1 VWIGHGDRRCIFC
14 EFDRCFDHLLVRE
27 HSPRLSLTFFLTLI
41 SFPCLSKSRL
51 RDLKFL
57 EILENQDV
65 VKFLEYI
72 RQDSTEF
79 IEDENCEI
87 SSIWSAIVRGFEE
100 TPILNIS
107 GTNSTA
113 DEIVSTLSDSSK
125 RAYGALLCTIELI
138 VEICPR
144 CASTTIVQ
152 SLYKVFISPILI
164 GHSNSTTFIFNLLQ
178 DYKMYFPYSYTFCR
192 RIGRSPTTTL
202 QQWREYFY
210 PKQPSQQQQ
219 QIDDVQDLS
228 HDWDMSGLEEGEDS
242 DGEDQKSILGPPTSV
257 LNSPAM
263 TKRRTTRMSTT
274 HQRRGDQRQQPP
286 NNSLS
291 ADLLVQ
297 MQSSGDGSLLEI
309 QDMSFESPKSTRNT
323 TATSNPKTLSLQSV
337 GSETKKPQQQR
348 SSPTRSENKM
358 NDLSSLT
365 AAAETITVEDLRKAF
380 SQGLDDDDSD
390 LAERG

>member
-1 VWIGHGDRRCIFC
+1 M
-14 EFDRCFDHLLVRE
+14 
-27 HSPRLSLTFFLTLI
+27 
-41 SFPCLSKSRL
+41 KS
-51 RDLKFL
+51 L

-72 RQDSTEF
+72 RQDTTEF
-79 IEDENCEI
+79 IEDDDCDI

-100 TPILNIS
+100 SPILNIS

-113 DEIVSTLSDSSK
+113 DEIVNTLSDSSK
-125 RAYGALLCTIELI
+125 RAYGAFLCTVELI

-144 CASTTIVQ
+144 CASTIVQ

-164 GHSNSTTFIFNLLQ
+164 GHSNSTSFIFNLLQ

-210 PKQPSQQQQ
+210 PKQPSSSSSQQ
-219 QIDDVQDLS
+219 QIDEVQDLS

-274 HQRRGDQRQQPP
+274 HQRRGRAGGGGGVDQRQPP

-309 QDMSFESPKSTRNT
+309 QDMSFESPQQSTRNG
-323 TATSNPKTLSLQSV
+323 NPKSFSIQPA
-337 GSETKKPQQQR
+337 GSEAKKNQQQR
-348 SSPTRSENKM
+348 SSPSRSEKRDLIN
-358 NDLSSLT
+358 LSSTL
-365 AAAETITVEDLRKAF
+365 ETITIEDLRKAF
-380 SQGLDDDDSD
+380 SQGLEDDDSD